1 MADLDQTRSFYQLL
15 AQKLDEL
22 PNGFPTTPDG
32 AELRLLAKLFSP
44 EEANLAVCLSAE
56 WQTHEQILRNAARTG
71 DPKETSQMLK
81 GMVRKGLIEASRTA
95 QGMGFK
101 LMPFVVG
108 IYEMQIGRI
117 DAELAR
123 LFEDYYTQAFGEVLS
138 VQPSYHRVIPVEES
152 VQVGLEI
159 RPFESATEIIHRAQA
174 WGVLDCIC
182 RTQKA
187 LIGEPCEHPLEVCM
201 AFAPTP
207 GAFDHSA
214 VVRPLSR
221 EEAHAVLR
229 RAASAGLVHSVSNSQ
244 EGLWYLCNCCTCSCG
259 ILRGLSDLG
268 LANVVASSPFVNT
281 LNDQLCLVC
290 EACLPYCQFGALA
303 LQNGHTVV
311 QAQRCVGC
319 GVCIPACPEGALVL
333 VRRPASQVTYVPK
346 DFEEWAALRTS
357 ARQPFHPP
365 D

>member
-1 MADLDQTRSFYQLL
+1 MADPDKNSSIYQLL
-15 AQKLDEL
+15 AQKLDAL
-22 PNGFPTTPDG
+22 PNGFPATPDG
-32 AELRLLAKLFSP
+32 AELRLLAKLFYP
-44 EEANLAVCLSAE
+44 QEASLAACLSAE
-56 WQTHEQILRNAARTG
+56 WQTPEQLLIRAARNE
-71 DPKETSQMLK
+71 DLKETGQMLK
-81 GMVRKGLIEASRTA
+81 SMARKGLIEAGRTA

-159 RPFESATEIIHRAQA
+159 RPFESATEIIDRAQA
-174 WGVLDCIC
+174 WGVMDCIC

-207 GAFDHSA
+207 DAFNHSA

-268 LANVVASSPFVNT
+268 LANVVASSPFINT
-281 LNDQLCLVC
+281 LNDQLCIVC

-311 QAQRCVGC
+311 HALRCVGC

-333 VRRPASQVTYVPK
+333 VRRPDSQASYIPR
-346 DFEEWAALRTS
+346 DFEEWSALRRN
-357 ARQPFHPP
+357 ARQPPP
-365 D
+365 STD